1 MVIDLILRLSVQF
14 QISQLIIMVRRR
26 YNQQPHSMAPEVLSH
41 HHSYYHLAFFQEDR
55 LDSDRRLL
63 HLLLPFPLLYIQW
76 HRQVRLFTVYVKQQ
90 SSII

>member
-1 MVIDLILRLSVQF
+1 MILAFKCKYFNCFTDNCGRTKGC
-14 QISQLIIMVRRR
+14 R

-63 HLLLPFPLLYIQW
+63 HIQW